1 MTLFTIQNAVRRAGR
16 VRWPV
21 LVAAVALAAAGC
33 GSATSWSGTTQS
45 ARPASLPLTTS
56 VSAGQ
61 ASWAVLP
68 MGDRSGVNRFW
79 QLFVLGQ
86 GSSHWALV
94 TPPDIATNAA
104 IAVGVTGSQSA
115 VSGVRPSQLLRFS
128 PLVST
133 ANGGRAW
140 AAGAPSPSLANVPDA
155 LAGAPDGHQVIVLGH
170 DGKAALARTAQSAF
184 TTLAS
189 PHTLAVTPAGGACEP
204 RLLTAVAFS
213 PAGQPVVA
221 ARCSTPGTVGLFA
234 RSGTSWHAAGPA
246 LPDSL
251 RKQPVE
257 VLRLVRAGDTLTA
270 LLQVGT
276 GPAARL
282 LAAWANPAGHWTLS
296 APAPVTRPVVAS
308 SSVGADGSLAV
319 QLASGH
325 AQYLAGPGAAWQAL
339 PALPAGH
346 AVVLAL
352 PAGGQIEALTADLSL
367 LTVWR
372 LQPGAKGQ
380 PLSAGQWTKTQTSKI
395 PIQYGSSS

>member
-16 VRWPV
+16 VRWPA
-21 LVAAVALAAAGC
+21 LAAAVALTAAGC

-56 VSAGQ
+56 VSAGE

-68 MGDRSGVNRFW
+68 MGDRSGVNQFW

-86 GSSHWALV
+86 ASSHWVLV

-155 LAGAPDGHQVIVLGH
+155 LAGAPDGRQVIVLGH

-189 PHTLAVTPAGGACEP
+189 PHTLAVTPAGGSCEP

-221 ARCSTPGTVGLFA
+221 ARCTTPGTVGLFA
-234 RSGTSWHAAGPA
+234 RSGTTWQAAGPA
-246 LPDSL
+246 LPASL
-251 RKQPVE
+251 RRQPVS
-257 VLRLVRAGDTLTA
+257 VLRLVRAGDTLTT

-276 GPAARL
+276 GSSARL
-282 LAAWANPAGHWTLS
+282 LAAWASAAGHWTLS
-296 APAPVTRPVVAS
+296 APMPATQPMLS

-319 QLASGH
+319 QLAPGH
-325 AQYLAGPGAAWQAL
+325 ARYLSGPGAAWQEL

-352 PAGGQIEALTADLSL
+352 PADGQIEALTADLSL

-372 LQPGAKGQ
+372 LQPKAKGQ